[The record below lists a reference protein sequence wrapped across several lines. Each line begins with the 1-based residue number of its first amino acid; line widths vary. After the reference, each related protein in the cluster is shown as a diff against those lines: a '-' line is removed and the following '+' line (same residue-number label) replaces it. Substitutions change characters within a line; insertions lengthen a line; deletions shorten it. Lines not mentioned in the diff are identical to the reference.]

1 MKNLPISDVVTAKK
15 QQSAD
20 TKSHDRSFSQIYG
33 DPLLIS
39 KAKGSKLYGADKKEY
54 IDFCLSDGAHI
65 LGHAPQIVLD
75 AVEDVL
81 WDGKSYG
88 MSTIEESDL
97 SNLISRT
104 VPSMEQV
111 HVVNSDTEAVL
122 GAIRLSH
129 LITGKKKIITFNDG
143 LLLNHGVMS
152 ISDSPLENVD
162 QTINL
167 TFNDELLVFE
177 TFARYKDEIAAV
189 VVEPVL
195 ASMGVILPK
204 EGFLQFLRNIT
215 QQFHALLIFD
225 EITTGF
231 RPKIGGA
238 QSYFDIRPDI
248 TILGKIMGG
257 GFPIGAYG
265 SSKEM
270 LHSIAVKDGNYHDG
284 IFAGNPI
291 AVTAGIAAIQRLHSP
306 LFYETLNHKSRDF
319 IFWLKEITKGKGI
332 VINSFQSMF
341 TMFFTENEIHNFED
355 AKKSDM
361 ARFEKFFRKSLDNGL
376 YFAPSQ
382 FNANFISAAHL
393 PEDLNKTLEIVYQ
406 ILKTL

>member
-1 MKNLPISDVVTAKK
+1 MKNLSISEIAKTEKK
-15 QQSAD
+15 QSGNAN
-20 TKSHDRSFSQIYG
+20 RQIYSYNGING

-39 KAKGSKLYGADKKEY
+39 KAKGSKLYSADKEEY
-54 IDFCLSDGAHI
+54 IDFCLSDGVHI
-65 LGHAPQIVLD
+65 LGHAPHILLN

-88 MSTIEESDL
+88 MSTVEESVL
-97 SNLISRT
+97 SNLISKT

-111 HVVNSDTEAVL
+111 QIVNSEAEAFL
-122 GAIRLSH
+122 GAIRLSRI
-129 LITGKKKIITFNDG
+129 ITGKKKIISFNG
-143 LLLNHGVMS
+143 GFHLTQEVSS
-152 ISDSPLENVD
+152 ISNLALEVID

-177 TFARYKDEIAAV
+177 TFARYKNEIAAV
-189 VVEPVL
+189 VVEPVP
-195 ASMGVILPK
+195 ANMGLVLPK
-204 EGFLQFLRNIT
+204 EGFLQFLRKIT

-225 EITTGF
+225 EVTTGF

-238 QSYFDIRPDI
+238 QSYFEVGPDI

-270 LHSIAVKDGNYHDG
+270 MHSIANVYNNYQDRTY
-284 IFAGNPI
+284 AGNPI
-291 AVTAGIAAIQRLHSP
+291 AVKAGIAAIQRLQAP

-319 IFWLKEITKGKGI
+319 IFWLKEITKEKGI

-341 TMFFTENEIHNFED
+341 TIYFTENEIHNYED
-355 AKKSDM
+355 AKKSDK
-361 ARFEKFFRKSLDNGL
+361 ARFEKFFRKSLDKGL
-376 YFAPSQ
+376 YFTPSHV
-382 FNANFISAAHL
+382 NANFISAAHL
-393 PEDLNKTLEIVYQ
+393 PEELNKTLELVYQ
-406 ILKTL
+406 ILKSM